1 MTRGVVCSAGYFD
14 PVHPGHRSHFQA
26 ARALGDKLVVI
37 THPDEFCIKKK
48 GFCYMKLADR
58 IKALMAEPDVDEVV
72 VSIDG
77 DGTVAKTL
85 KMVRPQIF
93 AKGADR
99 TPDNMPQNE
108 VDACNEIG
116 CTIVYNVGE
125 PKRPGWSSTEIGKK
139 VLGLQ

>member
-1 MTRGVVCSAGYFD
+1 MKVVCCCGYFD

-37 THPDEFCIKKK
+37 THPDELCIKKK
-48 GFCYMKLADR
+48 GFCYEKLHDR

-72 VSIDG
+72 VSIDS

-85 KMVRPQIF
+85 RLLKPQLF
-93 AKGADR
+93 CKGGDR
-99 TPDNMPQNE
+99 SPDQHPIPQAE
-108 VDACNEIG
+108 VDACAEIG

-139 VLGLQ
+139 ALGLE